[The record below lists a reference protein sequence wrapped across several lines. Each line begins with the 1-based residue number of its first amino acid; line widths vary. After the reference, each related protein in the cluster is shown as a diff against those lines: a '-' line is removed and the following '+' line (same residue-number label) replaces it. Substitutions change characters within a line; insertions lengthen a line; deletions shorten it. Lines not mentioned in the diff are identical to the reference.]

1 MVFERLFKGRRQ
13 SRPAEAV
20 YEAIVAQARHPAF
33 YTDYGVADG
42 FEERFDL
49 LVLHVHLVVRH
60 LTKAGA
66 GDRAQ
71 ALFDAMFFD
80 MDRSL
85 RAIGVGDMSVGKRV
99 KDMVR
104 AYYGRTAAYDSALQ
118 ESADD
123 ALAVTLHRNIF
134 GADAAAGTAPG
145 EGPSRLARQVRATV
159 AELSAQP
166 VDDIAAGRIRF
177 PDPRSTP

>member
-20 YEAIVAQARHPAF
+20 YEAVVAQARHPAF

-42 FEERFDL
+42 FEERFDM

-60 LTKAGA
+60 LTRGGA
-66 GDRAQ
+66 GVRAQ
-71 ALFDAMFFD
+71 ELFDAMFYD
-80 MDRSL
+80 MDRTL

-118 ESADD
+118 DSADD
-123 ALAVTLHRNIF
+123 LLAATLDRNIF
-134 GADAAAGTAPG
+134 GADAGAGTTPG
-145 EGPSRLARQVRATV
+145 DGAGRLARQVRATI
-159 AELSAQP
+159 AELAAQP
-166 VDDIAAGRIRF
+166 LDDIAAGRIRF
-177 PDPRSTP
+177 PDPRSIP